1 MIGNKQLKTYHNA
14 ELGGYAKKVV
24 QSALDL
30 LFPPVC
36 HICSR
41 HLQPASEM
49 SYLCPSC
56 VDEVRFLASP
66 LCPRCGKGMDKAAG
80 SADRHC
86 HECLTKPPAF
96 DSARSVVYYQPPVKE
111 LLHRLKY
118 KSDSSAAMVI
128 AELIGK
134 GPVRQSASEGDY
146 IIPVPLFVSRLKM
159 RGLNQ
164 SLILA
169 KNVFP
174 AEKAKIITDLLVRVK
189 NTTAQS
195 GLSGAERRRNL
206 QAAFEVRESHLL
218 EGKNI
223 WLIDDV
229 FTTGTTV
236 NECAKTLKKYGVAAV
251 HVWTFARV

>member
-1 MIGNKQLKTYHNA
+1 MKIYHNA
-14 ELGGYAKKVV
+14 ELAGYAKKVV

-41 HLQPASEM
+41 HLQPATEM
-49 SYLCPSC
+49 SCLCPSC
-56 VDEVRFLASP
+56 VAEVRFLASP
-66 LCPRCGKGMDKAAG
+66 LCPRCGKGMDQAAG

-86 HECLTKPPAF
+86 HECLTRPPAF
-96 DSARSVVYYQPPVKE
+96 DSARSVVYYQPHAKE

-134 GPVRQSASEGDY
+134 GPCRQSVSGGDY

-169 KNVFP
+169 KIIFP
-174 AEKAKIITDLLVRVK
+174 T
-189 NTTAQS
+189 
-195 GLSGAERRRNL
+195 
-206 QAAFEVRESHLL
+206 
-218 EGKNI
+218 
-223 WLIDDV
+223 
-229 FTTGTTV
+229 
-236 NECAKTLKKYGVAAV
+236 
-251 HVWTFARV
+251 

>member
-1 MIGNKQLKTYHNA
+1 MGNKQLKNYHNT
-14 ELGGYAKKVV
+14 ELAGWAQKVV

-30 LFPPVC
+30 LFPPIC
-36 HICSR
+36 YICSR

-56 VDEVRFLASP
+56 VGEVRFLASP

-80 SADRHC
+80 PADRHC

-134 GPVRQSASEGDY
+134 GPLRQSASGGDY

-169 KNVFP
+169 KNIFP
-174 AEKAKIITDLLVRVK
+174 TEKVKIATDLLVRVK

-195 GLSGAERRRNL
+195 GLSGAQRRRNL
-206 QAAFEVRESHLL
+206 QAAFEVREPHLL
-218 EGKNI
+218 AGKNI

-236 NECAKTLKKYGVAAV
+236 NECAKTLKKHDVASV
-251 HVWTFARV
+251 HVWTCARV